1 MKNATQVQSTKYRF
15 AQDQDTPDLT
25 QETPMKTVRDACQ
38 LQPNSLSI
46 KLSDQIEQLDE
57 LISAQGDGTEFFEK
71 TYITQ
76 GMQDLISEGIARLAG
91 ASSQAVFH
99 LKQAMG
105 GGKTHLLVGFGL
117 LARHTKLRKTYC
129 AGMPHASAFKGASIA
144 AFNGRNNPDHFFW
157 GEIANQLG
165 KGDQFKVFWTSGPK
179 APDEKDWLKVFEGD
193 QPVLVLLDEMPPYF
207 HYLDTQKVGNG
218 TVADIATRAF
228 ANLLTAAGKKKNV
241 CIVVSDLA
249 AAYDAGTK
257 LINRALEDARSEL
270 GRQERNITPVDL
282 AANEIYDILR
292 KRLFKSLPDK
302 AEVVDIA
309 DAFGRK
315 LEEAAKSKTAS
326 RGAEAIADEI
336 AATYPFLPR
345 LKNVIALFKENEQ
358 FKQTRGLIELVS
370 RLLKSVWERKD
381 NDIFLIGPQHFDLSI
396 PEVRDKLTEISG
408 MRDVIAKD
416 LWDSQQSAHAQVID
430 LQTGKEAAT
439 QLGSLLLTASLSTA
453 VNAVKGLTAEEMVEC
468 LTTPLREPS
477 DFLAAFEE
485 LEKVAWY
492 LHHNE
497 GRYYF
502 DRQENLTKLLQSLAQ
517 DAPQNQVDDL
527 VRHRLRDMFK
537 ASRKTCY
544 EDVLPLPTLEDVA
557 DRVRKGR
564 VLLIVSPD
572 AKIPPEEVQKFFDG
586 LSQKNNLC
594 VLTGDKTAMGSV
606 EKSARQHF
614 AAQKADGRIA
624 KGHPQRDDL
633 ERKQQSY
640 EQDFNS
646 TILNLFDKVL
656 FPIQRAGKSPQLAAK
671 TLDMT
676 RDGTKPFNG
685 EEQIEKT
692 LTSNP
697 LKLYLD
703 VEKEFDAIRDKAQDL
718 LWPENQDEARWS
730 DVADRYAEQSGMY
743 WLPPKGIETLKSIAC
758 NRGLW
763 EDMGNGYVTK
773 KPKKKCTSAQVI
785 AESDP
790 DDSGNVRL
798 RINAQNAGPAPRIH
812 YAEDALVSDTSPQL
826 KDQAIT
832 TSALRLNILVVD
844 PSGQYETGD
853 PVTWS
858 NKLVLRNKLS
868 ENGGKRSVELFVVP
882 RGAIRYTLDG
892 SEPRDGMPYEGPIEI
907 GDGEVLLSA
916 FAEADG
922 LETKTPIRFPAKGK
936 KGVQV
941 DDVKPGKLVSRTGRK
956 LDSRIK
962 TFEGLKQAAEKSL
975 TFEGIALNVG
985 QGNQVVA
992 INVGEIAVDAAFIQA
1007 LLTKVL
1013 EKFTADTPITMSFR
1027 KCHFSSGHDLKDFA
1041 AKMGI
1046 ELQQGDV
1053 EQ

>member
-1 MKNATQVQSTKYRF
+1 
-15 AQDQDTPDLT
+15 
-25 QETPMKTVRDACQ
+25 MKTVRDACA
-38 LQPNSLSI
+38 LQPNALSI

-57 LISAQGDGTEFFEK
+57 LINDEGSGTTFFEK
-71 TYITQ
+71 TFITQ

-91 ASSQAVFH
+91 ASSQAIFH

-117 LARHTKLRKTYC
+117 LARHPDLRKTYC
-129 AGMPHASAFKGASIA
+129 AGNPHASAFTCANIA
-144 AFNGRNNPDHFFW
+144 AFNGRNSPDHFFW

-165 KGDQFKVFWTSGPK
+165 KGEQFKSFWTSGPK
-179 APDEKDWLKVFEGD
+179 APDEKDWLKLLDGEN
-193 QPVLVLLDEMPPYF
+193 PILVLLDEMPPYF

-228 ANLLTAAGKKKNV
+228 SNLLTAALKKKNV
-241 CIVVSDLA
+241 CVVVSDLA
-249 AAYDAGTK
+249 ASYDTGTK

-302 AEVVDIA
+302 AVIGDIA
-309 DAFGRK
+309 EAFGRK
-315 LEEAAKSKTAS
+315 LEEAAKSKTAN

-336 AATYPFLPR
+336 ASTYPFHPR

-370 RLLKSVWERKD
+370 RLLRSVWDRQA
-381 NDIFLIGPQHFDLSI
+381 NDVFLIGPQHFDLSI

-416 LWDSQQSAHAQVID
+416 LWDAQQSAHAQIID

-439 QLGSLLLTASLSTA
+439 QLGALLLTSSLSTA
-453 VNAVKGLTAEEMVEC
+453 VNAVKGLTCEEMVEC
-468 LTTPLREPS
+468 LISPLREPS
-477 DFLAAFEE
+477 DFLAAFEA

-492 LHHNE
+492 VHHTPE

-502 DRQENLTKLLQSLAQ
+502 DRQENLTKLLQSLAH
-517 DAPQNQVDDL
+517 DAPENQVDDL
-527 VRHRLRDMFK
+527 IRHRLREMFK
-537 ASRKTCY
+537 ASRKTSY
-544 EDVLPLPTLEDVA
+544 EDVLPLPKLEDVA

-564 VLLIVSPD
+564 VLLVVSPD
-572 AKIPPEEVQKFFDG
+572 SKIPPEEVQNFFDG

-606 EKSARQHF
+606 EKAARQLF
-614 AAQKADGRIA
+614 AGQKADGRIP

-646 TILNLFDKVL
+646 TVLNLFDKVL
-656 FPIQRAGKSPQLAAK
+656 FPIQRAGRQAQLAPKA
-671 TLDMT
+671 LDMT
-676 RDGTKPFNG
+676 RDSTKPFNG

-697 LKLYLD
+697 VKLYLD

-718 LWPENQDEARWS
+718 LWPENQEDTRWS
-730 DVADRYAEQSGMY
+730 DAVDRYAEQPGMP
-743 WLPPKGIETLKSIAC
+743 WLPSKGLDTLKSIAC

-763 EDMGNGYVTK
+763 EDLGNGYVTK
-773 KPKKKCTSAQVI
+773 KPKKKRTSAQVT
-785 AESDP
+785 AESEP
-790 DDSGNVRL
+790 DDMGKVRL
-798 RINAQNAGPAPRIH
+798 RINTQNAGPAPRIY
-812 YAEDALVSDTSPQL
+812 YAEDGPVSESSAQL
-826 KDQAIT
+826 KDQSYT
-832 TSALRLNILVVD
+832 TAALHVNFLVCD

-853 PVTWS
+853 PITWS
-858 NKLVLRNKLS
+858 NKLIVRNQLTEKS
-868 ENGGKRSVELFVVP
+868 GKRSVELFVVP
-882 RGAIRYTLDG
+882 KGSIRYTLDG
-892 SEPRDGMPYEGPIEI
+892 SEPREGTPYAGPIVI
-907 GDGEVLLSA
+907 GDDEILLRA

-922 LETKTPIRFPAKGK
+922 LETKKDFRFPAKGK
-936 KGVQV
+936 KGVQI
-941 DDVKPGKLVSRTGRK
+941 DDVKPGHLVSRTGRK
-956 LDSRIK
+956 LDSRGK
-962 TFEGLKQAAEKSL
+962 TFEGLKQAAQKTA
-975 TFEGIALNVG
+975 TFEGIFLTVG
-985 QGNQVVA
+985 QGNHM
-992 INVGEIAVDAAFIQA
+992 ISLNVGEIAVDATFIEA
-1007 LLTKVL
+1007 ILVKVL
-1013 EKFTADTPITMSFR
+1013 EQFEPDTPVTMTFR
-1027 KCHFSSGHDLKDFA
+1027 KAHFLSGHDLKDFA
-1041 AKMGI
+1041 EKLGF
-1046 ELQQGDV
+1046 ELQTGDV